1 MQFDDFFFEG
11 VGSSINYRYAVNT
24 SLVKPLTL
32 AAGGAS
38 YALIKHPEGL
48 KCDSRQ
54 WSLGPQRLVFCV
66 WSSCLKLTQKLFEDK
81 TYRHTEISSSNPS
94 ILPNLRFGVLG
105 CFRYIFLGVQ
115 SYFEK
120 PKVFEIHQTLTRP
133 DDVRCSTYVF
143 VHLINTIFH

>member
-1 MQFDDFFFEG
+1 MVVGNFLYLFNHYILGEMMQFYDFFFEG

-54 WSLGPQRLVFCV
+54 
-66 WSSCLKLTQKLFEDK
+66 
-81 TYRHTEISSSNPS
+81 
-94 ILPNLRFGVLG
+94 
-105 CFRYIFLGVQ
+105 
-115 SYFEK
+115 
-120 PKVFEIHQTLTRP
+120 
-133 DDVRCSTYVF
+133 
-143 VHLINTIFH
+143 